1 MNIFVGNLSFDTTEA
16 DLKKLFE
23 GFGSVST
30 VVVVLD
36 EKGKKSRGFGFL
48 EMPDSSLAQK
58 AITALD
64 GQIFM
69 GRPIRVNPTQPKSEK
84 VKEAGDQKEERKRLK
99 AEKRRAGRGHDVEE
113 KKEFLGGR
121 RTYNGVRLSATE
133 RSVQPRHWEKREP
146 GAKPWVKREVG
157 AKPWQKREG
166 GAKPWEKRESGAK
179 PWEKREGG
187 AKPWVKRETGA
198 KPWEKR
204 EGGAK
209 PWQKRESGAK
219 PWQKREEQSKPW
231 KKTEPGTRI
240 VKRTPGK
247 SRAWEKRPGVAKPYK
262 R

>member
-23 GFGSVST
+23 GFGPVST

-36 EKGKKSRGFGFL
+36 EKGKKSRGFGFI
-48 EMPDSSLAQK
+48 EMPDSPLAQK
-58 AITALD
+58 AISALD

-69 GRPIRVNPTQPKSEK
+69 GRPMRVNPTQPKSEL
-84 VKEAGDQKEERKRLK
+84 VRESGDLKEERKRLK
-99 AEKRRAGRGHDVEE
+99 AEKRRASRGHDVEE

-121 RTYNGVRLSATE
+121 RTYSGVRLSATE
-133 RSVQPRHWEKREP
+133 RSEQPRHWEKRES
-146 GAKPWVKREVG
+146 GAKPWVKRET
-157 AKPWQKREG
+157 
-166 GAKPWEKRESGAK
+166 GAKPWEKRESGVK
-179 PWEKREGG
+179 PWQKREGG

-204 EGGAK
+204 E
-209 PWQKRESGAK
+209 SGVK

-231 KKTEPGTRI
+231 KKIEPGARL

-247 SRAWEKRPGVAKPYK
+247 SRPWEKRPGVAKPYK